1 MSTGRL
7 IKFWNSTTELPG
19 LVALSLQKGIKAH
32 PKPGWVRGGSISN
45 PELLVQLNE
54 MRRKNEQ
61 LQEHLDA
68 AIAKQPKRAELKLAP
83 ANSRFTLKG
92 TYQRH
97 NDSYHIRQEWTASPS
112 WNEIIALLGPHLFQ
126 PLAESGANTQLA
138 ESICKNQGKENVYA
152 ERVDGEIFSTV
163 KIQLL
168 ALGYIE
174 LKSLATKN
182 NGMVLFWS
190 ITPLGKEALLQMR
203 TIKAP

>member
-1 MSTGRL
+1 MS
-7 IKFWNSTTELPG
+7 
-19 LVALSLQKGIKAH
+19 
-32 PKPGWVRGGSISN
+32 
-45 PELLVQLNE
+45 
-54 MRRKNEQ
+54 
-61 LQEHLDA
+61 D
-68 AIAKQPKRAELKLAP
+68 LA
-83 ANSRFTLKG
+83 
-92 TYQRH
+92 
-97 NDSYHIRQEWTASPS
+97 
-112 WNEIIALLGPHLFQ
+112 
-126 PLAESGANTQLA
+126 LA